1 MLEGADGGGVS
12 WARAATL
19 GGRTL
24 FVIGGTGPA
33 VEVQGPAYKEDAP
46 DAGDLDGDEPGEYV
60 DEDDHYWLVTEL
72 ECAGSVAAGTL
83 WGRAVIASIG
93 VDGGTLR

>member
-1 MLEGADGGGVS
+1 MTSRPESSPSLSSVGSA
-12 WARAATL
+12 
-19 GGRTL
+19 
-24 FVIGGTGPA
+24 
-33 VEVQGPAYKEDAP
+33 QGPAYKEDAP